1 MTPPTA
7 PTHFADPAL
16 DRLWGVTL
24 ALAGE
29 VFVLRSQVRAL
40 TGDTT
45 DHAADA
51 DAFVQHLL
59 QTTLG
64 DAKAPETL

>member
-1 MTPPTA
+1 MTPTE

-29 VFVLRSQVRAL
+29 VFVLRSQLRRL

-45 DHAADA
+45 DPAADA

-59 QTTLG
+59 QATLG
-64 DAKAPETL
+64 RARAP

>member
-1 MTPPTA
+1 MTPTE

-29 VFVLRSQVRAL
+29 VFVLRSQLRQL
-40 TGDTT
+40 IGDAT
-45 DHAADA
+45 DPVADA

-59 QTTLG
+59 QATLG
-64 DAKAPETL
+64 GAKTP